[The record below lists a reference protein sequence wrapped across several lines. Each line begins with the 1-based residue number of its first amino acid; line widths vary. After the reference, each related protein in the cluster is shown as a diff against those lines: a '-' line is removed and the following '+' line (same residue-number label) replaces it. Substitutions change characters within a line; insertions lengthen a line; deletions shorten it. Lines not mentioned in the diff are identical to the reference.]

1 MKDCNSQTTEMEGAI
16 IIRNVGIKLCQ
27 FKCAERGQCLSIQI
41 PFFTD
46 SGRNPRQTAC
56 PVRPLLATSTGF
68 GEFLA
73 LPGTHEEPPPRGG
86 CWHKVDKDDSPLHDA
101 CRKGNL
107 RQVRRILCQGLV
119 NIDSREGSHGKTPLM
134 VAAQEGH
141 CRIFS
146 FLIGKGANKSHVDN
160 DVDDVGNNVMH
171 WGCKYGR
178 LDLIESVISQ
188 GSVDINSRGMHG
200 KTPLMNAVFYGKRK
214 VVDLLVSQGGLT
226 HLVDDK
232 GENILHLASL
242 SGRMEM
248 VKHILSQNMTDIN
261 ARDKEGKT
269 AAMITKAPRMKQCK
283 TSTTERDGSVIMRNI
298 GIKLCQLKC
307 AERGQCLSIQYN
319 IDTLTCR
326 VSGTE
331 SRKTKMKDGFV
342 SFARSLSDV
351 TSSAVQPSDIQDL
364 YDQLPK
370 PCIIMGDLI
379 GHNPLRG
386 SSKSTVHH
394 LKDGDDVL
402 TETADTANEL
412 DEALAKH
419 SSSSNY
425 EFQKQKEKKKLNF
438 NSDEDVMNIP
448 EISPQLKIITKDPIS
463 NSPLHNACRRGNL
476 TRLKRIL
483 SGGLVHINSRDG
495 NQGKTPL
502 MVAAQEGH
510 CRIFDFLIEKGANIS
525 QVDNGGKNFLHWACK
540 GGHVGMVECVLPLYD
555 VHTDNNKVSPLM
567 QAAFRG
573 YRDVFEFLVCMG
585 ANVSQRNVDHDT
597 VLHWACRGGHLD
609 MVKYL
614 LSQCSVDINSRGKDG
629 QNPLMAAVLCRHTD
643 VSQLLMSMGANLS
656 HVDDFGSNVLHWGCR
671 YGALDVM
678 KTVLSQDTVDINS
691 SEHDGKTPL
700 MKAAYYGKRNVFDL
714 LVSKGC
720 LTHLVDVEGNTIL
733 HLASLGGRVEM
744 VRHIL
749 SKNISDV
756 NARNKKGNTAAMIAK
771 HTRNARMY
779 VLLASRG
786 CPVA

>member
-1 MKDCNSQTTEMEGAI
+1 MMFPEQSPQ
-16 IIRNVGIKLCQ
+16 
-27 FKCAERGQCLSIQI
+27 
-41 PFFTD
+41 
-46 SGRNPRQTAC
+46 
-56 PVRPLLATSTGF
+56 
-68 GEFLA
+68 
-73 LPGTHEEPPPRGG
+73 
-86 CWHKVDKDDSPLHDA
+86 HKVDKDDSPLHDA

-160 DVDDVGNNVMH
+160 DGKNIFHWACKGGHVDMVECLLPRYGVDKNYRYMTLLMQAAYWGYRDVSEFLVCMGADISQTDQGGDTVLHWACRGGHIDMVKYFLSRNSLDINSRGKGGKTPLMAAALWGYTDIGLFLVSMGANVSQVDDVGNNVMH

-342 SFARSLSDV
+342 SFARSLSD
-351 TSSAVQPSDIQDL
+351 
-364 YDQLPK
+364 
-370 PCIIMGDLI
+370 
-379 GHNPLRG
+379 
-386 SSKSTVHH
+386 
-394 LKDGDDVL
+394 DGDDVL
-402 TETADTANEL
+402 TEKADTANEL

-720 LTHLVDVEGNTIL
+720 LTHLVDVKGNTIL
-733 HLASLGGRVEM
+733 HLASLGGRVAM
-744 VRHIL
+744 NRQQL
-749 SKNISDV
+749 
-756 NARNKKGNTAAMIAK
+756 KGWCKSN
-771 HTRNARMY
+771 
-779 VLLASRG
+779 
-786 CPVA
+786 